1 MYYVVAVAMK
11 SPPAPPTRSPRLVP
25 AVVIAVVVILLSTAA
40 ATHCRA
46 FSTSPVPPL
55 SSSSRSIPRHS
66 PTRRLLPRAFNVR
79 AAPSSD
85 DAAAVVVGDRIE
97 NGRIVAKTT
106 DADILAGRG
115 GRRGMLLRAGTMA
128 LLGSHATL
136 AVVAPPEIARAAA
149 AAAEAAANPATRF
162 CGTFSD
168 PVNHPGG
175 TRTISLLDG
184 GGSFVGDYRLASVRG
199 RGGRGEPRD
208 YVLPA
213 VVIGDRA
220 IIIDFSPKGGP
231 RDFTGVLDPK
241 DGSIRFLRDGNRWPR
256 LEE

>member
-1 MYYVVAVAMK
+1 MK
-11 SPPAPPTRSPRLVP
+11 SPPAPPIRSPRLVR
-25 AVVIAVVVILLSTAA
+25 AVAIAAVVILLSTAA

-66 PTRRLLPRAFNVR
+66 PTRRLLPRASNVR

-85 DAAAVVVGDRIE
+85 DVTAVVGGDRIE
-97 NGRIVAKTT
+97 NDRIVAKTT
-106 DADILAGRG
+106 DADIVG
-115 GRRGMLLRAGTMA
+115 GGGVRRVMLLRAATMA

-136 AVVAPPEIARAAA
+136 AVVAPLESARA
-149 AAAEAAANPATRF
+149 AAAEAAADPATRF
-162 CGTFSD
+162 CGAFSD

-175 TRTISLLDG
+175 TRRISLLDG
-184 GGSFVGDYRLASVRG
+184 GGSSVGDYRLASVRG
-199 RGGRGEPRD
+199 GGGRGEPRE

-213 VVIGDRA
+213 LVIGDRA